1 MESNNS
7 FNYNK
12 YKYIFNKYIYMYK
25 KIAINIFEA
34 FAFILPAIPNSFNVR
49 IIISSIYFIGHYY
62 KIQNTYKKLKNN
74 FIKS

>member
-1 MESNNS
+1 
-7 FNYNK
+7 
-12 YKYIFNKYIYMYK
+12 MYK